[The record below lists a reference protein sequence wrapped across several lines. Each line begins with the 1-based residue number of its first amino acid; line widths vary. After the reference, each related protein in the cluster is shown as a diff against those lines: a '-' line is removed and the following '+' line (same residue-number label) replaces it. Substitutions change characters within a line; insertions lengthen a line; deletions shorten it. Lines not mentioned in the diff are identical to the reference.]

1 MGDVKQGAREH
12 LAHMEADGYVLADKR
27 FDRLNGWTYLMM
39 MVDEAKRALDL
50 SEKYNKI
57 EGVDTLE
64 QVLLGQALFRQSIIS
79 YGKCYASAASGRQ
92 TLDRNAVF
100 KGNDA
105 LKAKH
110 DRMIEIRNSFG
121 AHNGENDLD
130 TATLASKE
138 VGDTIFIRHIYTLAT
153 PFNEFADYHEVLDHC
168 ANHLVMAI
176 NKYLDRLEK
185 DIGKKLRMGY

>member
-1 MGDVKQGAREH
+1 MSDVKQGAREH
-12 LAHMEADGYVLADKR
+12 LAPLEADGYVIGDRR

-50 SEKYNKI
+50 SEKYNKTQ
-57 EGVDTLE
+57 GVDTLE
-64 QVLLGQALFRQSIIS
+64 QVLLAQSLFRHAIIS

-110 DRMIEIRNSFG
+110 ER
-121 AHNGENDLD
+121 
-130 TATLASKE
+130 
-138 VGDTIFIRHIYTLAT
+138 
-153 PFNEFADYHEVLDHC
+153 
-168 ANHLVMAI
+168 
-176 NKYLDRLEK
+176 
-185 DIGKKLRMGY
+185 